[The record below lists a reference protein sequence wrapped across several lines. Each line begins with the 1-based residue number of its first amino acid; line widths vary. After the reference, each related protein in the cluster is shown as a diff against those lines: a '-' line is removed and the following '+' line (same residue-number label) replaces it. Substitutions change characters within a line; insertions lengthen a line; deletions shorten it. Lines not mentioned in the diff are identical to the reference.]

1 MADMQ
6 FSILTTKGEKDYELL
21 DSGEGEKLE
30 RFGKVTVR
38 RPDPQALW
46 KKMLPHKDWDN
57 AQAQFLPGEAKPG
70 NKATAKSAWKI
81 ENKVSNQWQMEFADL
96 KFWIKPTSFK
106 HVGVFPEQ
114 KNNWDWMRNVIR
126 QYHPQ
131 SSSASLLPLNLRGGE
146 SMGMRSPGA
155 IRVLNLFGYTGGAT
169 LAAAQAGAE
178 VVHVDGSKTAIVWGR
193 ENALISELNDMPIRW
208 IVDDVLSFVKREI
221 KRGCKYD
228 GIIMDPPA
236 FGRGSKGEVWKIEEN
251 LLELLDA
258 CKQLLSEKPLFFLV
272 NGYASG
278 YSAIAYKNTLETLLR
293 NWPGILEVGELSI
306 EETKSKRLL
315 PAGIFARWKSSIE

>member
-1 MADMQ
+1 MSGMQ
-6 FSILTTKGEKDYELL
+6 FSILTTKAEKEYELL

-57 AQAQFLPGEAKPG
+57 AQAQFLPGETKPG
-70 NKATAKSAWKI
+70 SKAPAKSAWKI

-106 HVGVFPEQ
+106 HVGIFPEQ
-114 KNNWDWMRNVIR
+114 KNNWDWMRKVIKD
-126 QYHPQ
+126 HPLTP
-131 SSSASLLPLNLRGGE
+131 SLEKEGRKVK
-146 SMGMRSPGA
+146 
-155 IRVLNLFGYTGGAT
+155 VLNLFGYTGAAT

-221 KRGCKYD
+221 KRGSKYD
-228 GIIMDPPA
+228 GILMDPPA

-278 YSAIAYKNTLETLLR
+278 YSAIAYKNTLDTLLR
-293 NWPGILEVGELSI
+293 NWQGTLEVGELTI
-306 EETKSKRLL
+306 EEIKNKRLL
-315 PAGIFARWKSSIE
+315 PAGIFARWKSSI

>member
-6 FSILTTKGEKDYELL
+6 FSILTTKGEKEYELL

-57 AQAQFLPGEAKPG
+57 ALAQFIPASGAGAPASAG
-70 NKATAKSAWKI
+70 RSAKATWKI

-106 HVGVFPEQ
+106 HVGIFPEQ
-114 KNNWDWMRNVIR
+114 KNNWEWIRKVIKD
-126 QYHPQ
+126 HPPTP
-131 SSSASLLPLNLRGGE
+131 SLE
-146 SMGMRSPGA
+146 KAGA
-155 IRVLNLFGYTGGAT
+155 KIRVLNLFGYTGGAT
-169 LAAAQAGAE
+169 LAAAQVGAE

-221 KRGCKYD
+221 KRGSKYD

-258 CKQLLSEKPLFFLV
+258 CRQLLSEKPLFFLV

-293 NWPGILEVGELSI
+293 NWQGTLEVGELSI

-315 PAGIFARWKSSIE
+315 PAGIFARWKSSI